1 MSFRRHLE
9 SFRQDIYAAYCEKNV
24 TEVRLVLNYLRA
36 DGLKVYDPALERVP
50 GKFICVRGRG
60 RGRGR
65 VGMRAILMGQD
76 AVYIL
81 TDFNYAIPTSIYNFQ
96 KTYVCKISLLR

>member
-24 TEVRLVLNYLRA
+24 AEVRLVLNYLRA

-50 GKFICVRGRG
+50 GKFICVCEGEGEGRDEG
-60 RGRGR
+60 DFDGSGCC
-65 VGMRAILMGQD
+65 I
-76 AVYIL
+76 Y
-81 TDFNYAIPTSIYNFQ
+81 TDG
-96 KTYVCKISLLR
+96 L